1 MRIAVFSDLH
11 ANRQAWRAVHAD
23 MLEQGVESMV
33 CLGDIVGYGPE
44 PQEVLDAVRAA
55 TGDIVLGNHDAVI
68 GGLMDSADFND
79 HARDIIEWTRGQLD
93 ADAAA
98 FCGQLPESIEAN
110 GVLYTHA
117 EAAEPLRFGYIDT
130 PEEALESFRARPE
143 TLIFIGHTHVPCVF
157 AQNVETGEVA
167 RRTHHRLHLRPHE
180 RHLVNVGSVGEPRDG
195 DPRSSY
201 VIFDDEA
208 RSLEFRRVAFDVEA
222 YLADLARRGLNIE
235 PAFLAAHRYQQEHPG
250 EAMGSVVQVV
260 RAQPAMKKNA
270 QPAVL
275 PARTGPKKTV
285 IRLGAKRS
293 IPAAVPTGMAQA
305 QGAAIASPRAT
316 PPVPPKSRIV
326 PIVVLSTLLLGGGL
340 GAWSLRKPTV
350 PPPALPTVPAP
361 GPEVASPA
369 EEPAEAVAPNTKVLT
384 AYDAKPGTVW
394 LVRFGRAENKP
405 ADERVH
411 WNNMSDYHMPAK
423 DHQRFWRA
431 TDNGRSL
438 TATVTD
444 VQGPMVTDK
453 GGVTK
458 QNPAFFGFKAPPEAT
473 QGSWS
478 SNGAAASL
486 TWKLSG
492 LNPYA
497 DYLFLPLLNGARA
510 DSGAVRSWSVQ
521 GAGGKGSSY
530 LAEKVEGFDLSNPI
544 RPSAGGTIHL
554 ILQFGA
560 GAGSSGINALAI
572 KELTA
577 TAGSK

>member
-1 MRIAVFSDLH
+1 MKIAVFSDLH

-23 MLEQGVESMV
+23 MLEQGVEAMV

-143 TLIFIGHTHVPCVF
+143 ALIFIGHTHVPCVF

-208 RSLEFRRVAFDVEA
+208 RSLEFRRVAFDVEE

-235 PAFLAAHRYQQEHPG
+235 PAFLAAYRYQKEHPG
-250 EAMGSVVQVV
+250 EAVGSAVQVV

-270 QPAVL
+270 QPAVI

-285 IRLGAKRS
+285 VRLGAKRS
-293 IPAAVPTGMAQA
+293 APSEGLTGAAQARVPAAVTAR
-305 QGAAIASPRAT
+305 ST
-316 PPVPPKSRIV
+316 PPVPPKSKMLPLV
-326 PIVVLSTLLLGGGL
+326 ALVTLLLGGGM
-340 GAWSLRKPTV
+340 GVWSLLRNPAE
-350 PPPALPTVPAP
+350 PPPAPPVTPSPGAP
-361 GPEVASPA
+361 ILT
-369 EEPAEAVAPNTKVLT
+369 EEPVEAVPPSTKVLT

-405 ADERVH
+405 VDAQVH
-411 WNNMSDYHMPAK
+411 WNNMSDFHMPAR
-423 DHQRFWRA
+423 DHQRFWR
-431 TDNGRSL
+431 DSRNGRSL
-438 TATVTD
+438 TATLVD

-458 QNPAFFGFKAPPEAT
+458 QNPYFFGFKAPPGAT
-473 QGSWS
+473 QGAWS
-478 SNGAAASL
+478 SNGATAAL

-497 DYLFLPLLNGARA
+497 DYLFMPLLNGARA
-510 DSGAVRSWSVQ
+510 DSGAVRAWTVQ
-521 GAGGKGSSY
+521 GTEGKNGVY
-530 LAEKVEGFDLSNPI
+530 RAEKVEGYDLSTPV
-544 RPSAGGTIHL
+544 RPSAGGTIL
-554 ILQFGA
+554 LTFQFGA
-560 GAGSSGINALAI
+560 GAGSSGLNALAI
-572 KELTA
+572 KELA
-577 TAGSK
+577 ADAGLK